1 MISDVTTT
9 GDRPRRAG
17 RPVGRVDVIDQRGSP
32 VARPDPDP
40 TRPSAIKRRQ
50 AKSNIQLLLL
60 LLLSRPAAMVNN
72 MNATVRPSVRIT
84 DEMHTPTTTCTR
96 PARDARNTERQQYR
110 GILNST
116 DGSA

>member
-72 MNATVRPSVRIT
+72 MNETVRPSVRP
-84 DEMHTPTTTCTR
+84 HHR
-96 PARDARNTERQQYR
+96 RDAYSDNYMYTT
-110 GILNST
+110 G
-116 DGSA
+116 